1 MNIVH
6 KINLNW
12 NPDNPKL
19 KCKKDYFTDG
29 LFFEVGK
36 EYQIYRIV
44 YYEYEDKKKEAKED
58 EELKNDSTLPMQ
70 EGAAEED
77 GDTQKLEEMEEIK
90 EPPKP
95 SVHGI
100 EKAKWVVDTSSIGSA
115 EYA

>member
-44 YYEYEDKKKEAKED
+44 YYEYEDKKRSIYHLFNDKRICSFINSTD
-58 EELKNDSTLPMQ
+58 EYDPFENVYDYFENVDRVLRKI
-70 EGAAEED
+70 
-77 GDTQKLEEMEEIK
+77 KLDRINNI
-90 EPPKP
+90 
-95 SVHGI
+95 SQ
-100 EKAKWVVDTSSIGSA
+100 
-115 EYA
+115 